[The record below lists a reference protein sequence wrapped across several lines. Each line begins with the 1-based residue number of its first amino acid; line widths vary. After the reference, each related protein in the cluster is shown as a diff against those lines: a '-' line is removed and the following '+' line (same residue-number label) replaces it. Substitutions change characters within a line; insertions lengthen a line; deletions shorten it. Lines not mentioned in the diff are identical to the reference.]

1 MSDFRNP
8 TLARSARGKA
18 WIWCLIIAGVLVAL
32 VLAAPALKSYR
43 ESLHSRAQIPF
54 EDARLKLQ
62 HPGNWKPMPPK
73 DTAEGVSVASFH
85 IPDVG
90 TLAVTLTD
98 SAPKDQDLTG
108 LLDTALALNA
118 KNFQTKVRETGAF
131 TTWGVYTG
139 VGKQASMTVDGGE
152 TVLRVFCSALP
163 DGRTLFVQ
171 EIGVTRVIDDLQPQ
185 FEVVRQS
192 LEIKPAETESPPVAP

>member
-1 MSDFRNP
+1 
-8 TLARSARGKA
+8 
-18 WIWCLIIAGVLVAL
+18 
-32 VLAAPALKSYR
+32 
-43 ESLHSRAQIPF
+43 
-54 EDARLKLQ
+54 
-62 HPGNWKPMPPK
+62 MPNRFCN
-73 DTAEGVSVASFH
+73 VNV
-85 IPDVG
+85 
-90 TLAVTLTD
+90 VTLFEQVKTKAH
-98 SAPKDQDLTG
+98 SQI